1 MTSQAS
7 RELFPL
13 LPCWRRPRTGLSRS
27 GHICLEGRSRRCRP
41 WWKSS
46 SLSFQVQPLKVSQ
59 LAFGSLVPRPPHH
72 PVFDQLQ
79 YLNTVSKRSKTG
91 WLVGL
96 GMSLPAR
103 NNWVRSIRLPPPI
116 AENYRTHHCVFLCL
130 QLWPLTWAVSCS
142 WQLLPWGTPSAPWWS
157 R

>member
-7 RELFPL
+7 QESPPL

-59 LAFGSLVPRPPHH
+59 LAFGSLVPRPPHR
-72 PVFDQLQ
+72 PVFDQSQ

-103 NNWVRSIRLPPPI
+103 NSWVWSVSLRPSLI
-116 AENYRTHHCVFLCL
+116 VFLCL